1 MSTVQLNLETD
12 DVVLPPAR
20 TEGGATLASALRL
33 RRSTRE
39 FLPDALSLQE
49 VSDLLWAAFGVNRP
63 PRQGRTAPSA
73 HDWQEIAVF
82 AVLPEGAFRYDPQ
95 AHRLSLVKA
104 EDLRGFTGLQA
115 FAASAPLDL
124 VYVADFAAMHDVR
137 ADERPFLAGA
147 DAGCIAQNVY
157 LHCAAHGLGTVVR
170 ALIDRRRLA
179 QALGLQPT
187 ERIALAQSVGR
198 CATRGGVRK
207 GVPRSAARRSMRRW
221 CSSISWRH
229 SSGVLAAR
237 ICDRCCARSSL
248 LIIDQPGV

>member
-63 PRQGRTAPSA
+63 PQHGRTAPSA
-73 HDWQEIAVF
+73 HDWQEVAVF

-95 AHRLSLVKA
+95 AHRLRLVKA

-124 VYVADFAAMHDVR
+124 VYVADFAAMHDAR

-198 CATRGGVRK
+198 CATR
-207 GVPRSAARRSMRRW
+207 A
-221 CSSISWRH
+221 
-229 SSGVLAAR
+229 
-237 ICDRCCARSSL
+237 DT
-248 LIIDQPGV
+248 

>member
-1 MSTVQLNLETD
+1 MSTVQLNLVSD

-20 TEGGATLASALRL
+20 TEGGPSLASALRQ

-49 VSDLLWAAFGVNRP
+49 LSDLLWAAFGVNRQERP
-63 PRQGRTAPSA
+63 TRQGRTAPSA

-82 AVLPEGAFRYDPQ
+82 AVLPEGAYRYDAH
-95 AHRLSLVKA
+95 AHRLNLVKA
-104 EDLRGFTGLQA
+104 EDLRSATGLQA
-115 FAASAPLDL
+115 FAGSAPLDL
-124 VYVADFAAMHDVR
+124 VYVADFAAMQDTR
-137 ADERPFLAGA
+137 AEERPFLAGA

-179 QALGLQPT
+179 QALGLKPT

-198 CATRGGVRK
+198 CP
-207 GVPRSAARRSMRRW
+207 VPA
-221 CSSISWRH
+221 
-229 SSGVLAAR
+229 G
-237 ICDRCCARSSL
+237 
-248 LIIDQPGV
+248 Q